1 MSSGNEARYA
11 RNPEKPGPAISGD
24 APKNSLLQ
32 RPRVFVI
39 INFMPIEKTEIV
51 IGCEIHTQLL
61 TKTKAFCA
69 CENRY
74 GGMPDTRV
82 CPVCL
87 GLPGAM
93 PRVSKGYVELGAV
106 AGLALNCNIAR
117 FTKFDRKHYFYP
129 DLAKGY
135 QITQYDLPLCT
146 DGYVDLPF
154 FHYPKDEQPGGE
166 KFRPNNFKGEPCVS
180 ADKKYRRVRIERI
193 HLEEDVGKSLHME
206 GKHSYIDYNRSGT
219 PLIEIV
225 TKPDMTSPEEA
236 ALFMQTVQ
244 EILRYVQVTK
254 GNLEEGNMR
263 CDANINLNVWEDGK
277 LYHTP
282 ISEIKNLNSFKA
294 IREACTYEAA
304 RQLEEFKT
312 DRQEFNPG
320 FKVTMGWDEAA
331 GKTVVQRTKNSF
343 VDYRFVVEP
352 DIKPFSVEEELIER
366 ARSRVGELP
375 EAKRTRF
382 KAEFGLSD
390 FDAETLTSTRE
401 LSLWFE
407 EAAKNSKSAKRTAN
421 LILSELLA
429 VLNEKNMTIGEVAL
443 TPAHITELSNALEEN
458 KITSKQGKE
467 VFAKMLATN
476 KMPSEIIKEEGMEQV
491 SDTGLIEGLV
501 DKVLAENP
509 KAIQDFKA
517 GKTNVVGWL
526 MGQVMKLSQGKANPK
541 QATELLN
548 KKLAAF

>member
-1 MSSGNEARYA
+1 M
-11 RNPEKPGPAISGD
+11 AID
-24 APKNSLLQ
+24 KW
-32 RPRVFVI
+32 
-39 INFMPIEKTEIV
+39 EIV

-74 GGMPDTRV
+74 GGMPNTRV

-135 QITQYDLPLCT
+135 QITQYDIPLCT
-146 DGYVDLPF
+146 DGHVDLPLL
-154 FHYPKDEQPGGE
+154 HYPKDEQIGGA
-166 KFRPNNFKGEPCVS
+166 KHRPVNFKGEDCII
-180 ADKKYRRVRIERI
+180 DGKYRRVRIERI
-193 HLEEDVGKSLHME
+193 HLEEDVGKSLHLQ
-206 GKHSYIDYNRSGT
+206 GAHSYIDYNRSGT

-244 EILRYVQVTK
+244 EILRYVCVTN

-282 ISEIKNLNSFKA
+282 ISEIKNLNSFQK
-294 IREACTYEAA
+294 IKDACSYEAK
-304 RQLEEFKT
+304 RQLDEFIN

-320 FKVTMGWDEAA
+320 FKVTMGWDDDS

-352 DIKPFSVEEELIER
+352 DIKPFSVSEQLV
-366 ARSRVGELP
+366 ASAASKVGELP

-382 KAEFGLSD
+382 KSEYGLSD
-390 FDAETLTSTRE
+390 FDVETLTTTRE

-407 EAAKNSKSAKRTAN
+407 EAAKNAKDVKKVAN
-421 LILSELLA
+421 WILAELLA
-429 VLNEKNMTIGEVAL
+429 VLNEKNITIGQVNI
-443 TPAHITELSNALEEN
+443 TPVHITELVNAIADK
-458 KITSKQGKE
+458 KISSAQGKT
-467 VFAKMLATN
+467 VFAKMLESG
-476 KMPSEIIKEEGMEQV
+476 KLPSVIIKEEGMEAV
-491 SDTGLIEGLV
+491 TDTGAIEAVV
-501 DKVLAENP
+501 DQVIAANP
-509 KAIQDFKA
+509 KAVADYKS

-526 MGQVMKLSQGKANPK
+526 MGQVMKASGGKVNPK
-541 QATELLN
+541 IATELVS
-548 KKLAAF
+548 KKLQSL

>member
-1 MSSGNEARYA
+1 MIDKY
-11 RNPEKPGPAISGD
+11 
-24 APKNSLLQ
+24 
-32 RPRVFVI
+32 
-39 INFMPIEKTEIV
+39 EIV

-61 TKTKAFCA
+61 TTTKAFCA

-146 DGYVDLPF
+146 DGYVDLPLI
-154 FHYPKDEQPGGE
+154 HYPENQQPGGE
-166 KFRPNNFKGEPCVS
+166 KHRPLNFIGKDCIIDG
-180 ADKKYRRVRIERI
+180 KYRRVRVERI
-193 HLEEDVGKSLHME
+193 HLEEDVGKSLHLA
-206 GKHSYIDYNRSGT
+206 GNHSYIDYNRCGT

-244 EILRYVQVTK
+244 EILRYVKVTK

-282 ISEIKNLNSFKA
+282 ISEIKNLNSFRA
-294 IREACTYEAA
+294 IKDACTYEAK
-304 RQLEEFKT
+304 RQLEEFQN
-312 DRQEFNPG
+312 DRQEFNAG
-320 FKVTMGWDEAA
+320 FKVTMGWDEEK
-331 GKTVVQRTKNSF
+331 GVTVVQRTKNSF

-352 DIKPFSVEEELIER
+352 DIKPFTVSEELISE
-366 ARSRVGELP
+366 AYKKVGELP
-375 EAKRTRF
+375 EAKRNRF
-382 KAEFGLSD
+382 KKEFGLSD
-390 FDAETLTSTRE
+390 FDVETLTSTRK

-407 EAAKNSKSAKRTAN
+407 EAVSKSKSPKRVAN
-421 LILSELLA
+421 LILTELLA
-429 VLNEKNMTIGEVAL
+429 VLNENKQTIEDTSL
-443 TPAHITELSNALEEN
+443 TPSHIAELADALESN

-467 VFAKMLATN
+467 VFAEMLASN
-476 KMPSEIIKEEGMEQV
+476 KMPSVIIKEKGMEIV
-491 SDTGLIEGLV
+491 SDSGAIEGFV
-501 DKVLAENP
+501 DQVIAANP
-509 KAIQDFKA
+509 KAIEDFKG
-517 GKTNVVGWL
+517 GKTNVIGWL
-526 MGQVMKLSQGKANPK
+526 MGQVMKLSSGKANPK
-541 QATELLN
+541 EATKLLTE
-548 KKLAAF
+548 KLSKL

>member
-1 MSSGNEARYA
+1 M
-11 RNPEKPGPAISGD
+11 
-24 APKNSLLQ
+24 
-32 RPRVFVI
+32 
-39 INFMPIEKTEIV
+39 IEKYEVV

-69 CENRY
+69 CENKY

-93 PRVSKGYVELGAV
+93 PRISQGYVELGAV
-106 AGLALNCNIAR
+106 AGQALNCNIAR

-154 FHYPKDEQPGGE
+154 IHYSKDEQPGGE
-166 KFRPNNFKGEPCVS
+166 NCRTKNFKGEDCII
-180 ADKKYRRVRIERI
+180 DNKYRRVRIERI
-193 HLEEDVGKSLHME
+193 HLEEDVGKSLHLQ
-206 GKHSYIDYNRSGT
+206 GAHSYIDYNRCGT

-225 TKPDMTSPEEA
+225 TKPDISSPEEA

-244 EILRYVQVTK
+244 EILRYVKVTK

-263 CDANINLNVWEDGK
+263 CDANINLNIWEDGK

-282 ISEIKNLNSFKA
+282 ISEIKNLNSFRA
-294 IREACTYEAA
+294 IKDACSYEVK
-304 RQLEEFKT
+304 RQLQEFMD
-312 DRQEFNPG
+312 DRQEFNAG
-320 FKVTMGWDEAA
+320 FKVTMGWDEEK
-331 GKTVVQRTKNSF
+331 GQTVVQRTKNSF

-352 DIKPFSVEEELIER
+352 DIKPFTVSEELIASAKEK
-366 ARSRVGELP
+366 VGELP

-382 KAEFGLSD
+382 KKEFALSD

-407 EAAKNSKSAKRTAN
+407 EAASKSKNSKRTAN
-421 LILSELLA
+421 IILSELLA
-429 VLNEKNMTIGEVAL
+429 VLNEKNQTIEEVEI
-443 TPAHITELSNALEEN
+443 TPAHIAELSNSLEEN
-458 KITSKQGKE
+458 KITSKQAKE
-467 VFAKMLATN
+467 VFAEMLATN
-476 KMPSEIIKEEGMEQV
+476 KMPSEIIKEKGMEQV
-491 SDTGLIEGLV
+491 SDSGAI
-501 DKVLAENP
+501 DKIVQDVLAANP
-509 KAIQDFKA
+509 KAIEDFKN

-541 QATELLN
+541 QATEILN
-548 KKLAAF
+548 KYLGEL

>member
-1 MSSGNEARYA
+1 M
-11 RNPEKPGPAISGD
+11 
-24 APKNSLLQ
+24 
-32 RPRVFVI
+32 
-39 INFMPIEKTEIV
+39 IEKYEVV

-69 CENRY
+69 CENKY

-93 PRVSKGYVELGAV
+93 PRISQGYVELGAV
-106 AGLALNCNIAR
+106 AGQALNCNISR

-154 FHYPKDEQPGGE
+154 IHYPKDEQPGGE
-166 KFRPNNFKGEPCVS
+166 NCRTKNFKGEDCII
-180 ADKKYRRVRIERI
+180 DNKYRRVRIERI
-193 HLEEDVGKSLHME
+193 HLEEDVGKSLHLQ
-206 GKHSYIDYNRSGT
+206 GAHSYIDYNRCGT

-225 TKPDMTSPEEA
+225 TKPDISSPEEA

-244 EILRYVQVTK
+244 EILRYVKVTK

-263 CDANINLNVWEDGK
+263 CDANINLNIWEDGK

-282 ISEIKNLNSFKA
+282 ISEIKNLNSFRA
-294 IREACTYEAA
+294 IKDACSYEVK
-304 RQLEEFKT
+304 RQLQEFMD
-312 DRQEFNPG
+312 DRQEFNAG
-320 FKVTMGWDEAA
+320 FKVTMGWDEEK
-331 GKTVVQRTKNSF
+331 GQTVVQRTKNSF

-352 DIKPFSVEEELIER
+352 DIKPFTVSEELIASAKEK
-366 ARSRVGELP
+366 VGELP

-382 KAEFGLSD
+382 KKEFALSD

-407 EAAKNSKSAKRTAN
+407 EAASKSKNSKRTAN
-421 LILSELLA
+421 IILSELLA
-429 VLNEKNMTIGEVAL
+429 VLNEKNQTIEEVEI
-443 TPAHITELSNALEEN
+443 TPAHIAELSNSLEEN
-458 KITSKQGKE
+458 KITSKQAKE
-467 VFAKMLATN
+467 VFAEMLATN
-476 KMPSEIIKEEGMEQV
+476 KMPSEIIKEKGMEQV
-491 SDTGLIEGLV
+491 SDSGAI
-501 DKVLAENP
+501 DKIVQDVLAANP
-509 KAIQDFKA
+509 KAIEDFKN

-541 QATELLN
+541 QATEILN
-548 KKLAAF
+548 KYLGEL

>member
-1 MSSGNEARYA
+1 MA
-11 RNPEKPGPAISGD
+11 
-24 APKNSLLQ
+24 
-32 RPRVFVI
+32 
-39 INFMPIEKTEIV
+39 IEKYEVV

-74 GGMPDTRV
+74 GGMPNTRV

-93 PRVSKGYVELGAV
+93 PRISKGYVELGAV
-106 AGLALNCNIAR
+106 AGHALNCKIAR

-135 QITQYDLPLCT
+135 QITQYDIPLCT
-146 DGYVDLPF
+146 DGYVDLPMI
-154 FHYPKDEQPGGE
+154 HYPEEERAGGP
-166 KFRPNNFKGEPCVS
+166 KCRPTNFKGEPCIVG
-180 ADKKYRRVRIERI
+180 DGKYRRVRVERI
-193 HLEEDVGKSLHME
+193 HLEEDVGKSLHLQ
-206 GKHSYIDYNRSGT
+206 GAHSYIDYNRCGT

-225 TKPDMTSPEEA
+225 TKPDMTSGEEA
-236 ALFMQTVQ
+236 ALFFQTVQ
-244 EILRYVQVTK
+244 EILRYVKVTN

-294 IREACTYEAA
+294 IRDACTYEAQ
-304 RQLEEFKT
+304 RQLKEFQE

-320 FKVTMGWDEAA
+320 FKVTMGWNEVE

-352 DIKPFSVEEELIER
+352 DIKPFSVSEELISAAKEK
-366 ARSRVGELP
+366 VGELP
-375 EAKRTRF
+375 EAKRQRYKKQYGMT
-382 KAEFGLSD
+382 D
-390 FDAETLTSTRE
+390 FDVETITSTRD
-401 LSLWFE
+401 LALFFE
-407 EAAKNSKSAKRTAN
+407 DAAQKSKNPKKAVN
-421 LILSELLA
+421 LILAELLA
-429 VLNEKNMTIGEVAL
+429 VLNEKKQTINDVQIS
-443 TPAHITELSNALEEN
+443 PAHIAELADALEDG

-467 VFAKMLATN
+467 VFAEMMASN
-476 KMPSEIIKEEGMEQV
+476 KMPSVIIKEKGMEVV
-491 SDTGLIEGLV
+491 SDSGAI
-501 DKVLAENP
+501 DKIVQDVIAANP
-509 KAIQDFKA
+509 KAVEDYKS

-526 MGQVMKLSQGKANPK
+526 MGQVMKMSQGKANPK
-541 QATELLN
+541 QATEALN
-548 KKLAAF
+548 KYLSQM

>member
-1 MSSGNEARYA
+1 MIMIIMAENELKY
-11 RNPEKPGPAISGD
+11 
-24 APKNSLLQ
+24 
-32 RPRVFVI
+32 
-39 INFMPIEKTEIV
+39 EIV

-106 AGLALNCNIAR
+106 AGLALNCDIATY
-117 FTKFDRKHYFYP
+117 TKFDRKHYFYP

-146 DGYVDLPF
+146 DGYVDLPLSHF
-154 FHYPKDEQPGGE
+154 PKNEQIGGE
-166 KFRPNNFKGEPCVS
+166 KFRPNNFIGENCIIDS
-180 ADKKYRRVRIERI
+180 KYRRVRIERI
-193 HLEEDVGKSLHME
+193 HLEEDVGKSLHLE
-206 GKHSYIDYNRSGT
+206 GKHSYIDYNRCGT

-225 TKPDMTSPEEA
+225 TKPDMSSPEEA

-244 EILRYVQVTK
+244 EILRYVKVTN

-263 CDANINLNVWEDGK
+263 CDANINLNVWENGK

-294 IREACTYEAA
+294 IKDACTYEAK
-304 RQLEEFKT
+304 RQLQEFKD
-312 DRQEFNPG
+312 DRQEFNAG
-320 FKVTMGWDEAA
+320 FKVTMGWDEVK
-331 GKTVVQRTKNSF
+331 GETVVQRTKNSF

-352 DIKPFSVEEELIER
+352 DIKPFTVSEELVE
-366 ARSRVGELP
+366 AAAEKVGELP
-375 EAKRTRF
+375 EEKRIRF
-382 KAEFGLSD
+382 QEEFNLTPYD
-390 FDAETLTSTRE
+390 CEVLTSTRE

-407 EAAKNSKSAKRTAN
+407 SAAENAKSAKRVAN
-421 LILSELLA
+421 LIISELLA
-429 VLNEKNMTIGEVAL
+429 VLNEKKQTIDDVEI
-443 TPAHITELSNALEEN
+443 TPRHIRELADALEEG

-467 VFAKMLATN
+467 VFSEMFETHAFPIDIIKQKGMLIVN
-476 KMPSEIIKEEGMEQV
+476 DESEIQKI
-491 SDTGLIEGLV
+491 V
-501 DKVLAENP
+501 DKVIAENA
-509 KAIQDFKA
+509 KAVSDYKN
-517 GKTNVVGWL
+517 GKTNVLGWL
-526 MGQVMKLSQGKANPK
+526 MGQVMKQSQGKANPK
-541 QATELLN
+541 QAQEMVKVALE
-548 KKLAAF
+548 K